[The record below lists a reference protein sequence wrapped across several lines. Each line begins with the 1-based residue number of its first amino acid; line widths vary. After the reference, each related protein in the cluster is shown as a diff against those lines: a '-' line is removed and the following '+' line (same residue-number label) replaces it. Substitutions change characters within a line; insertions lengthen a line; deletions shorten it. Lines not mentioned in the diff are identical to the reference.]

1 MKKNILLK
9 SSLYKQISRFS
20 VAGLSAVAVDF
31 LSYYLLIN
39 YLSYDLSK
47 TLSFIIGAIV
57 AYVIN
62 KFWTFEKNNLSF
74 KELAKFA
81 LYRLIAS
88 VRLDEDQSSLRGP
101 LRFLD
106 SIVKIEPA
114 DGDRRR
120 FDSCLTQQPVEP
132 GALIVI
138 RLGGTGQDPLPDHLA
153 CGIEKEGR
161 REPLHS
167 VTLEVDGLLR
177 QDGEGHLV
185 PVDVF
190 LDQFWLLGRV
200 TEDGHQR

>member
-81 LYRLIAS
+81 LLYTFSLIIN
-88 VRLDEDQSSLRGP
+88 VYMNKL
-101 LRFLD
+101 FLD
-106 SIVKIEPA
+106 ITNNIIIIAFLLATGS
-114 DGDRRR
+114 
-120 FDSCLTQQPVEP
+120 S
-132 GALIVI
+132 ALINFI
-138 RLGGTGQDPLPDHLA
+138 GQ
-153 CGIEKEGR
+153 KWW
-161 REPLHS
+161 
-167 VTLEVDGLLR
+167 
-177 QDGEGHLV
+177 
-185 PVDVF
+185 VF
-190 LDQFWLLGRV
+190 KK
-200 TEDGHQR
+200 

>member
-1 MKKNILLK
+1 MKTNILLK

-81 LYRLIAS
+81 LLYTFSLIIN
-88 VRLDEDQSSLRGP
+88 VYMNKL
-101 LRFLD
+101 FLD
-106 SIVKIEPA
+106 ITNNIIIIAFLLATGS
-114 DGDRRR
+114 
-120 FDSCLTQQPVEP
+120 S
-132 GALIVI
+132 ALINFI
-138 RLGGTGQDPLPDHLA
+138 GQ
-153 CGIEKEGR
+153 KWW
-161 REPLHS
+161 
-167 VTLEVDGLLR
+167 
-177 QDGEGHLV
+177 
-185 PVDVF
+185 VF
-190 LDQFWLLGRV
+190 KK
-200 TEDGHQR
+200 